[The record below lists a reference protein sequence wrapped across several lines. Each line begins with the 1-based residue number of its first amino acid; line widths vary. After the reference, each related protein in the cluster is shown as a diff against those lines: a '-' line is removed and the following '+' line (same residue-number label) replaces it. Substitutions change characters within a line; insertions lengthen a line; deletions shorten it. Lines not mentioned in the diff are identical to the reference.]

1 MLQILFL
8 RGVYPPAAFCCR
20 RKYGVPCWMSEHP
33 AVAEYVAR
41 HCSSLRDALLAR
53 QRGRGGADRG
63 GPEGAEVVLS
73 SGREEVAE
81 RYVVEWGDAEESAR

>member
-1 MLQILFL
+1 M
-8 RGVYPPAAFCCR
+8 YPPAAFCRR

-53 QRGRGGADRG
+53 RRRGRGGADRG

-73 SGREEVAE
+73 SGTEEAAE